1 MVNEEENKRCPSPPQ
16 YYSQAFKKMVV
27 AEYERGVLN
36 KDQLQI
42 KYGIGGNSVILN
54 WCRKYGKLVYPDK
67 GVTIG
72 RPMKDPQKQ
81 RIKEL
86 EKQLA
91 DMKLKLG
98 AYEKLIEITER
109 EEGISILK
117 KDGAKQSTNT
127 DKSNPK
133 QA

>member
-1 MVNEEENKRCPSPPQ
+1 MDTREQTKKPIAPPR
-16 YYSQAFKKMVV
+16 YYSQGFKKMVV
-27 AEYERGVLN
+27 AEYERGILN

-54 WCRKYGKLVYPDK
+54 WCRKYGKLVYPEK
-67 GVTIG
+67 GNAIG

-117 KDGAKQSTNT
+117 KDGAKQSANT
-127 DKSNPK
+127 DKNNPK

>member
-1 MVNEEENKRCPSPPQ
+1 MVTKEQKAKEPRPPRN
-16 YYSQAFKKMVV
+16 YSLAFKKKVV
-27 AEYERGVLN
+27 SEYERGILN
-36 KDQLQI
+36 KDQIQI
-42 KYGIGGNSVILN
+42 KYDIGGNSLILE
-54 WCRKYGKLVYPDK
+54 WCRKYGKLYYPPA
-67 GVTIG
+67 GSTIG

-117 KDGAKQSTNT
+117 KGGAKQSMNT
-127 DKSNPK
+127 DKNSPK

>member
-1 MVNEEENKRCPSPPQ
+1 MNKQEKESKSVVPRPQ
-16 YYSQAFKKMVV
+16 YSEAFKRSVV
-27 AEYERGVLN
+27 SEYERGMLN
-36 KDQLQI
+36 KDQVQV

-54 WCRKYGKLVYPDK
+54 WCRKYGRLAYSEK
-67 GVTIG
+67 GTAVG

-91 DMKLKLG
+91 VMKLKLG

-117 KDGAKQSTNT
+117 KDGAKQSMNT
-127 DKSNPK
+127 DKDNPK

>member
-1 MVNEEENKRCPSPPQ
+1 MVNAEQKKRSASPPR
-16 YYSQAFKKMVV
+16 YYSQAFKKSVV
-27 AEYERGVLN
+27 MEYERGILN
-36 KDQLQI
+36 KDQLQL

-54 WCRKYGKLVYPDK
+54 WCRKYGKLVYPEK
-67 GVTIG
+67 GSTMG

-117 KDGAKQSTNT
+117 KDGAKQSMNT
-127 DKSNPK
+127 DKSSPK

>member
-1 MVNEEENKRCPSPPQ
+1 MVNKKRDMQSSPPPR
-16 YYSQAFKKMVV
+16 YYSQSFKKMVV
-27 AEYERGVLN
+27 SEYERGVLN

-54 WCRKYGKLVYPDK
+54 WCRKYGKLVYPEK
-67 GVTIG
+67 GSTTG

-91 DMKLKLG
+91 DMKMKLG

-127 DKSNPK
+127 DKNSPRP
-133 QA
+133 A